1 MSHDIVAASSSSST
15 HDALFV
21 HHTGSTDKPPLSL
34 RNVHIHYP
42 TRRGAVQA
50 VRGVDLDLRAG
61 ESLSLIGESGSG
73 KTTLG
78 LGIVRLL
85 AKTAKVSQGNIIYR
99 RDGLE
104 IDVNELDARQ
114 LREFRWRECSMV
126 FQSALNA
133 FNPVL
138 RVRNQMADTAKAHG
152 WKDKNAVRAHVLN
165 LLRYVQ
171 LDAERVIDAYPH
183 ELSGGMRQRVLI
195 AMSLLLDPQVLILD
209 EPTTALDILTQRT
222 IIDLLRRLKE
232 EQRFTMLFI
241 SHDLAIAA
249 ELADRIATM
258 YAGKVVE
265 LGSTDDI
272 FYRPRHPYT
281 LGLIRAVPKVSG
293 GFEDLASIPGSPPDL
308 INLPSGCKFHPRCP
322 FATEQCRQQEPPLE
336 QVGRDHFAAC
346 WHWREVEAEL
356 AQNPLHQRRPQPQP
370 VFASSNDGPH

>member
-1 MSHDIVAASSSSST
+1 MSVVETAVLEQESSQR
-15 HDALFV
+15 
-21 HHTGSTDKPPLSL
+21 KPPLSL
-34 RNVHIHYP
+34 RNIHILYHSRKGP
-42 TRRGAVQA
+42 VQA

-85 AKTAKVSQGNIIYR
+85 VKTAKLSQGEILYR
-99 RDGLE
+99 RNGLE
-104 IDVNELDARQ
+104 LDVNQLDARA
-114 LREFRWRECSMV
+114 LREFRWRECAMV
-126 FQSALNA
+126 FQSALNS

-138 RVRNQMADTAKAHG
+138 RIWHQMADTARAHG
-152 WKDKNAVRAHVLN
+152 WRDRQAVRKHVLD

-171 LDAERVIDAYPH
+171 LDADRVIDAYPH

-222 IIDLLRRLKE
+222 IIELLRRLKE
-232 EQRFTMLFI
+232 EKHLTMLFI

-258 YAGKVVE
+258 YAGRIVE
-265 LGSTDDI
+265 IGSADDI

-281 LGLIRAVPKVSG
+281 LGLIRAVPKVVG
-293 GFEDLASIPGSPPDL
+293 EFEDLVSIPGSPPDL
-308 INLPSGCKFHPRCP
+308 VDLPSGCKFHPRCP
-322 FATEQCRQQEPPLE
+322 FATERCAKEEPDLE
-336 QVGRDHFAAC
+336 PVGRDHAAAC
-346 WHWREVEAEL
+346 WHWQAVAEEL
-356 AQNPLHQRRPQPQP
+356 AARPLHDSRPHTAQSG
-370 VFASSNDGPH
+370 A